1 LAIAARYDSTRL
13 DDEPCSITMSL
24 YIRLLLVLLKALMRE
39 RIRNATDASV
49 VRLRVWPTDLDLA
62 GHMNN
67 GRYATI
73 MDLGRLD
80 LLVRR
85 GLLRPLVRNGW
96 RPLVGA
102 STLRFE
108 RSLGPF
114 VRYDLH
120 TRLVCWDDKWFFFEQ
135 RFERG
140 GDVCAR
146 ALVKTIMKSA
156 AGTVRPADVLRSVG
170 LEAVSPP
177 PPPAVAAWVEL
188 ERLAAER
195 P

>member
-1 LAIAARYDSTRL
+1 
-13 DDEPCSITMSL
+13 MSL
-24 YIRLLLVLLKALMRE
+24 YIRLWVVLLKALLRD
-39 RIRNATDASV
+39 RIQNPTDASV
-49 VRLRVWPTDLDLA
+49 VTLRVWPTDLDLA

-85 GLLRPLVRNGW
+85 GLLRPLVRNRW
-96 RPLVGA
+96 RPLAGA
-102 STLRFE
+102 CTLRFE

-120 TRLVCWDDKWFFFEQ
+120 TRLLCWDEKWFFFEQ
-135 RFERG
+135 RFQRG
-140 GDVCAR
+140 GEVYAR
-146 ALVKTIMKSA
+146 ALVKTVMKSP
-156 AGTVRPADVLRSVG
+156 AGTVRPVDVLRSVG
-170 LEAVSPP
+170 VDPVSPP
-177 PPPAVAAWVEL
+177 LPPAVAAWMEMD
-188 ERLAAER
+188 RLHGTDR

>member
-1 LAIAARYDSTRL
+1 
-13 DDEPCSITMSL
+13 MSL
-24 YIRLLLVLLKALMRE
+24 YIRLLVVLLKALLRG

-49 VRLRVWPTDLDLA
+49 VSLRVWPTDLDLA

-85 GLLRPLVRNGW
+85 GLLGPLVRHGW

-102 STLRFE
+102 SVLRFE
-108 RSLGPF
+108 KSLGPF
-114 VRYDLH
+114 ARYDLH
-120 TRLVCWDDKWFFFEQ
+120 SRLVCWDDKWFFFEQ
-135 RFERG
+135 RFERRG
-140 GDVCAR
+140 EVCVR
-146 ALVKTIMKSA
+146 ALVKTIVKSA

-170 LEAVSPP
+170 VDTVSPP
-177 PPPAVAAWVEL
+177 MPPAVVAWMDL
-188 ERLAAER
+188 DRLASNQ
-195 P
+195 PQ